1 MIEETAIMIGRYF
14 QRVLLHVLNA
24 LTWTISVMHADTKER
39 GDNTATTN
47 TRIRREKE
55 ITGKQ
60 IQQN

>member
-24 LTWTISVMHADTKER
+24 LTWTISVMHADTKEI

-47 TRIRREKE
+47 TRIRR
-55 ITGKQ
+55 
-60 IQQN
+60 